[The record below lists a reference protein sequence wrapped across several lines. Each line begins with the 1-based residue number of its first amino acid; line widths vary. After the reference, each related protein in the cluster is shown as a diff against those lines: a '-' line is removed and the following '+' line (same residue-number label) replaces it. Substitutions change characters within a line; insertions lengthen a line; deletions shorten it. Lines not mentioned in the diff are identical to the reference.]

1 MDYRLLFT
9 LVVFGL
15 LIAAILTSSS
25 FEPYKK
31 AAGFASGN
39 RFITLTEDG
48 DIVLQPV
55 KDVDTAIDTAAGSI
69 AADVSATYQT
79 KSAASSYQTGA
90 SSTFQTKAEAVAMK
104 KAADTSYQPA
114 GNYLNLDKTVYIQNS
129 VKGDNWFGAWDNRGG
144 WYGNTQDGGKNA
156 THNKW
161 SFQQ

>member
-15 LIAAILTSSS
+15 LIAAILMSSS

-69 AADVSATYQT
+69 TADVSAAYQT
-79 KSAASSYQTGA
+79 KSAARSYQNSA
-90 SSTFQTKAEAVAMK
+90 SGTFQTKAEAAAMK
-104 KAADTSYQPA
+104 KSADIAYQPA
-114 GNYLNLDKTVYIQNS
+114 GNYLTKGSYYRIWNKDKDQSILRWGDQVKADGYKNSKDDDRYFKLDN
-129 VKGDNWFGAWDNRGG
+129 
-144 WYGNTQDGGKNA
+144 
-156 THNKW
+156 
-161 SFQQ
+161 

>member
-15 LIAAILTSSS
+15 LIAVILMSSS

-31 AAGFASGN
+31 AAGFTSGN

-69 AADVSATYQT
+69 ASDVSAVYQT
-79 KSAASSYQTGA
+79 KSAAKSYQTNA
-90 SSTFQTKAEAVAMK
+90 MSTFQTKADAAAMK
-104 KAADTSYQPA
+104 KAADNAYQPA
-114 GNYLNLDKTVYIQNS
+114 GNYLTKGSYYRIWNKDNDQSILRWGEQVKADNYKNSKDDDRYFKLD
-129 VKGDNWFGAWDNRGG
+129 D
-144 WYGNTQDGGKNA
+144 
-156 THNKW
+156 
-161 SFQQ
+161 